1 MIRCRGDCR
10 GCVRNRYS
18 EGVTTGGVTTSGVAK
33 GSDPLRI
40 AIHVAV
46 YVALYFATA
55 FVFSGLLLWLGGYLT
70 GVTGTGL
77 LSAVFANWLA
87 LRIYEDRHLIQIG
100 LWLNRR
106 SAENLMLGLG
116 GGMGAAVLVLA
127 PALAVGAAHIVDTPT
142 DHPTVGSIIFV
153 SILLAAGSVGEEL
166 FFRGYGF
173 QKLLAA
179 CGPWATVIPVGIVF
193 GLLHGGNPAASW
205 FSAAN
210 TAGFGILFGYG
221 YLRSR
226 DLWLPIGL
234 HFGWNFTLPLFGVN
248 VSGLTMK
255 VTGYVMAWNAGD
267 LWSGG
272 EYGPEASILTSAVL
286 VVLFAYLWKAPI
298 RRQPSPLTDPPS
310 ESAVCEVSP
319 SSPS

>member
-1 MIRCRGDCR
+1 MTTG
-10 GCVRNRYS
+10 
-18 EGVTTGGVTTSGVAK
+18 EVTTRK
-33 GSDPLRI
+33 DPLRVGI
-40 AIHVAV
+40 RVAV

-70 GVTGTGL
+70 GITGTGL
-77 LSAVFANWLA
+77 LSAIFANWLA
-87 LRIYEDRHLIQIG
+87 LRIFEDRPLIQIG

-106 SAENLMLGLG
+106 SVENLLIGLG
-116 GGMGAAVLVLA
+116 GGAGAAVLVLA
-127 PALAVGAAHIVDTPT
+127 PALAVGAARLVSTPT
-142 DHPTVGSIIFV
+142 DQPTAGSIIFV
-153 SILLAAGSVGEEL
+153 SILLAAGSAGEEL

-173 QKLLAA
+173 QELLAA
-179 CGPWATVIPVGIVF
+179 CGAWATVVPVGIVF
-193 GLLHGGNPAASW
+193 GLLHGGNPAAGW

-210 TAGFGILFGYG
+210 TAGFGILFGYA

-248 VSGLTMK
+248 VSGLRMK
-255 VTGYVMAWNAGD
+255 VTGYEMAWNAGT

-286 VVLFAYLWKAPI
+286 VALFVYLRKVPV
-298 RRQPSPLTDPPS
+298 RRQFSPLTDPPA

-319 SSPS
+319 SLPS

>member
-1 MIRCRGDCR
+1 MA
-10 GCVRNRYS
+10 
-18 EGVTTGGVTTSGVAK
+18 TGQNTAPNPAK
-33 GSDPLRI
+33 DPLRI
-40 AIHVAV
+40 GIHVAV

-77 LSAVFANWLA
+77 LSAIFANWLA

-100 LWLNRR
+100 LWLNRV
-106 SAENLMLGLG
+106 SAENLMLGLA
-116 GGMGAAVLVLA
+116 GGMSAAVLVLA
-127 PALAVGAAHIVDTPT
+127 PALAVGAAHIVATPE
-142 DHPTVGSIIFV
+142 DQPTAGSIIFV

-173 QKLLAA
+173 QKLMAA

-193 GLLHGGNPAASW
+193 GLLHGGNPSASW
-205 FSAAN
+205 FSAVN

-221 YLRSR
+221 FLRSR

-248 VSGLTMK
+248 VSGLRMK
-255 VTGYVMAWNAGD
+255 VTGYEMAWNAGS

-272 EYGPEASILTSAVL
+272 EYGPEASILTSVVL
-286 VVLFAYLWKAPI
+286 VGLFAYVWKAPI
-298 RRQPSPLTDPPS
+298 RRQPSPLTDPPA

-319 SSPS
+319 SLPS

>member
-1 MIRCRGDCR
+1 M
-10 GCVRNRYS
+10 
-18 EGVTTGGVTTSGVAK
+18 TAGGAK
-33 GSDPLRI
+33 KANDPLRLG
-40 AIHVAV
+40 IHVAV

-55 FVFSGLLLWLGGYLT
+55 FVFSGILVWLGGYLT
-70 GVTGTGL
+70 GITGTGL

-106 SAENLMLGLG
+106 SAENLALGLAG
-116 GGMGAAVLVLA
+116 GAGAAVIVLA
-127 PALAVGAAHIVDTPT
+127 PALAVGAAHIVDTPA
-142 DHPTVGSIIFV
+142 DHPTAGSIIFV
-153 SILLAAGSVGEEL
+153 GILLAAGSVGEEL

-179 CGPWATVIPVGIVF
+179 CGPWATVIPVGVVF

-205 FSAAN
+205 FSTAN

-255 VTGYVMAWNAGD
+255 VTGYVMAWNAGP

-286 VVLFAYLWKAPI
+286 VGLFAFLWKAPI
-298 RRQPSPLTDPPS
+298 RRQASPLTDPPS
-310 ESAVCEVSP
+310 ESTVCEVSP